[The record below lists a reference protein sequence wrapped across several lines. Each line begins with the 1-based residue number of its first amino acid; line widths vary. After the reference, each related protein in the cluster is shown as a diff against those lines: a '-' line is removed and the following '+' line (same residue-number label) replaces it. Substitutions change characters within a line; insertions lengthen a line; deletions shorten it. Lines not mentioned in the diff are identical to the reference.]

1 MALQSRGDIE
11 EGVRLIEKA
20 LEMDELCEFAYE
32 TLGTIGQDFI
42 ICLIPFRYLLI
53 FIRKTGQCITFFF

>member
-1 MALQSRGDIE
+1 MQSRGDVE

-32 TLGTIGQDFI
+32 TLGTIGKRSLMI
-42 ICLIPFRYLLI
+42 V
-53 FIRKTGQCITFFF
+53 T

>member
-32 TLGTIGQDFI
+32 TLGTIGQDFM
-42 ICLIPFRYLLI
+42 ICLIPFRYL
-53 FIRKTGQCITFFF
+53 FS

>member
-1 MALQSRGDIE
+1 MQSRGDVE

-32 TLGTIGQDFI
+32 TLGTIGKRSLMIVTYSQVM
-42 ICLIPFRYLLI
+42 
-53 FIRKTGQCITFFF
+53 